1 MEELDLSNI
10 LDESQ
15 IEEVNTL
22 FEPQSET
29 LKEEKEEKEKDKEE
43 TTEVEQ
49 IDQNDLFELPESV
62 GSEDNDNKEK
72 EDTTSEKD
80 KGTSPNFYSSIAKAL
95 KDDGI
100 FPDLNDETTDGIKDA
115 ETFAD
120 AIEQQISARL
130 DERQKRIESAL
141 NAEVEITEIQKYE
154 NTLKYLDSI
163 KEDKLTDE
171 GQEGENLR
179 KQLIYQDFINRGY
192 SKERATREV
201 QKSFNSGSDIDD
213 AKEALLS
220 NKQYFDEQYKDLIKE
235 AQEEKKREEN
245 ERQEITNKLKKSI
258 LEDQEIF
265 GDLKVD
271 KSTRQKVLD
280 NISKPIYKDPDTGQ
294 LLTALQKYE
303 SENRLDFIKNIG
315 LIFTLTNGFK
325 DLNGLVKGKVN
336 LEFKKNIRELE
347 HKLNNTSR
355 TIDGNLKFTSGVS
368 DDAESAILK
377 GWSIDV

>member
-100 FPDLNDETTDGIKDA
+100 FPDLNDETTNGIKDA

-141 NAEVEITEIQKYE
+141 NAEVEITEI
-154 NTLKYLDSI
+154 
-163 KEDKLTDE
+163 
-171 GQEGENLR
+171 
-179 KQLIYQDFINRGY
+179 
-192 SKERATREV
+192 
-201 QKSFNSGSDIDD
+201 
-213 AKEALLS
+213 
-220 NKQYFDEQYKDLIKE
+220 
-235 AQEEKKREEN
+235 KR
-245 ERQEITNKLKKSI
+245 
-258 LEDQEIF
+258 
-265 GDLKVD
+265 
-271 KSTRQKVLD
+271 
-280 NISKPIYKDPDTGQ
+280 Y
-294 LLTALQKYE
+294 
-303 SENRLDFIKNIG
+303 
-315 LIFTLTNGFK
+315 
-325 DLNGLVKGKVN
+325 
-336 LEFKKNIRELE
+336 
-347 HKLNNTSR
+347 
-355 TIDGNLKFTSGVS
+355 
-368 DDAESAILK
+368 
-377 GWSIDV
+377 